1 MDAMTYKAK
10 VADVQ
15 CVAEKLAEL
24 PRDALMYI
32 AGYAEGRRDAQQAN
46 VEKPAS

>member
-1 MDAMTYKAK
+1 MDAMTYKAT

-32 AGYAEGRRDAQQAN
+32 AGYAEGRRDAQQAKT
-46 VEKPAS
+46 EKPAS

>member
-46 VEKPAS
+46 AQKPAS

>member
-15 CVAEKLAEL
+15 CIAEKLSEL